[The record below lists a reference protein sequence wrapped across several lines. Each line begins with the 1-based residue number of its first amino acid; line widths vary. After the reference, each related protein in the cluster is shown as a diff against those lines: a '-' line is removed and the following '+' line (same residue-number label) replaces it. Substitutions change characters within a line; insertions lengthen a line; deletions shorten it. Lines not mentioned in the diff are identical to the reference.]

1 MSRGITREQ
10 VFEAAQALTER
21 GESVTIANVRR
32 ELGDTGSFSTIHEAL
47 RAWRDQH
54 RPEQPPAISEALDA
68 VGLALR
74 KVWGA
79 AWGAAQSALSS
90 ERESLEAERGRLEL
104 EREELLAE
112 IARLEEELEAAR
124 SEAPSASRTAA
135 ATAARVAKAKAARE
149 AKAAVAEGADVNA
162 GGTAELGSEPQP
174 EAA

>member
-10 VFEAAQALTER
+10 VFEAAQALSER

-32 ELGDTGSFSTIHEAL
+32 ELGDTGSFSTIHDAL

-54 RPEQPPAISEALDA
+54 RPEQPPAVSEALDA

-90 ERESLEAERGRLEL
+90 ERESLEVERARLVM
-104 EREELLAE
+104 EREELLTE

-149 AKAAVAEGADVNA
+149 AKAAETAGTDSAAGA
-162 GGTAELGSEPQP
+162 TAESDLEPQP
-174 EAA
+174 ESA